1 MPRSSRT
8 DAPRITR
15 QPGPAR
21 HPGHTTAGFTL
32 IEVMV
37 VVVILG
43 LLAAIIVPRIM
54 NRPDE
59 ARVVAARADIAA
71 ISQALKLY
79 RLDSGFYPS
88 SEQGLAALIAPPT
101 SEPVPRNWKPGGY
114 LDRMPKDPWGSDYL
128 YLNPGVRGE
137 IDVYSLGADRQPGG
151 DGPNADIIN

>member
-1 MPRSSRT
+1 
-8 DAPRITR
+8 
-15 QPGPAR
+15 
-21 HPGHTTAGFTL
+21 
-32 IEVMV
+32 MV

-88 SEQGLAALIAPPT
+88 SEQGLSALIAPPT

-114 LDRMPKDPWGSDYL
+114 LDRMPKDPWGNDYL

-151 DGPNADIIN
+151 DGPNADITN